1 MAENSRQKVDQWAS
15 RNPQW
20 PVTISFRVSGPEH
33 DQKYVYTYTLN
44 DPIANIATPI
54 VGEEMNT
61 KAAAKE
67 SAAQRAFVVFELLG

>member
-1 MAENSRQKVDQWAS
+1 MAQNYRQRVDQWAA
-15 RNPQW
+15 RHPQW
-20 PVTISFRVSGPEH
+20 PVTISFTVSGPEH
-33 DQKYVYTYTLN
+33 EQRYVCTYTLN

-61 KAAAKE
+61 RAAAKE